1 MSREAEQSL
10 PVEALHGRMVH
21 GFFRVL
27 GAESLV
33 LPAGIVVVGV
43 LARRLDTSG
52 FARFSLAF
60 AIVSLAELFVVSLL
74 AGSANKAVS
83 TSSDW
88 RPVGDAVLGI
98 YLAVAGATG
107 LILIALAHG
116 IALSLHLPAL
126 EPDLRFFALD
136 LLPFGLA
143 RAHRDIL
150 SGTGR
155 FAQRANSA
163 AVGTLVRMVL
173 TVAFVLASPTVSS
186 AIAGTIGGSVA
197 ELVYCRR
204 HVRPRLSAWKGV
216 FGFTRQSYLGPVF
229 VASVAELVLA
239 RIDLVVLRWLGAPND
254 QVSLYG
260 AAQRLSLVVGLYG
273 VAIAGPLLA
282 TLGILM
288 REGKRPAAANLARL
302 GVRFGL
308 LVLPFVALVTATA
321 TELATLVLGVQYAAA
336 GPLLAILITAAFARI
351 MVVVGNVL
359 LLGAD
364 RPRLAAWLAIIA
376 VGGAFVA
383 YWILIPQ
390 YGGRG
395 AAAVTLG
402 ASLAFAI
409 GANVG
414 AMIAW
419 HTRFPIAT
427 LVRSLLLGA
436 AMILLA
442 RLWPATGSLLV
453 LKLILLAA
461 VVPLGFYLL
470 GEWKRQDIEAGRMLL
485 LGGWSRPIGAR
496 EPE

>member
-1 MSREAEQSL
+1 
-10 PVEALHGRMVH
+10 MVH

-43 LARRLDTSG
+43 LARKLDTAG

-126 EPDLRFFALD
+126 EPDLRLFALD

-155 FAQRANSA
+155 FAQRAISA
-163 AVGTLVRMVL
+163 AVGTLVRMAL

-186 AIAGTIGGSVA
+186 AIVGTIGGSVA
-197 ELVYCRR
+197 ERCIAAG
-204 HVRPRLSAWKGV
+204 VRGRLSAWKGV
-216 FGFTRQSYLGPVF
+216 FSFTRQGYLGPVF

-239 RIDLVVLRWLGAPND
+239 RIDLVVLRWLGAPSD
-254 QVSLYG
+254 QVGLYG

-273 VAIAGPLLA
+273 AAIAGPLLA

-288 REGKRPAAANLARL
+288 RDGKRPAAANLARL
-302 GVRFGL
+302 GVRVGL
-308 LVLPFVALVTATA
+308 LVLPFVALITATA

-364 RPRLAAWLAIIA
+364 RPRLAARLAIIA

-383 YWILIPQ
+383 YWILIPH
-390 YGGRG
+390 GVAG
-395 AAAVTLG
+395 
-402 ASLAFAI
+402 
-409 GANVG
+409 
-414 AMIAW
+414 
-419 HTRFPIAT
+419 
-427 LVRSLLLGA
+427 
-436 AMILLA
+436 
-442 RLWPATGSLLV
+442 
-453 LKLILLAA
+453 
-461 VVPLGFYLL
+461 PL
-470 GEWKRQDIEAGRMLL
+470 
-485 LGGWSRPIGAR
+485 P
-496 EPE
+496 